1 VNAGN
6 FRAFRAMFWKEYREN
21 AKWAALA
28 AVGLLLSIV
37 IMAAQ
42 PGQGYHYKAKPFY
55 DFWRSVNGDVVLGSA
70 LTALLLGMLQI
81 FPERRRDQW
90 AFLMHRPTPR
100 AWIFWGKAC
109 AGLSLYALATA
120 VPLVAVSAWA
130 AAPGHVAGPFDPRLM
145 LAGFAAIAC
154 GAIIYFAA
162 LIVALR
168 SVPWYGSRLLPLAT
182 GYVLAFA
189 IYTIPQEFWQTIALL
204 PLAIAPLALAALSAF
219 SASENEASPSKAGR
233 ASTILTVFL
242 GALTACAVVLVMP
255 GNLLSSVSLAR
266 DPIRIELYAALK
278 TGQIVRVTQ
287 VHQPAGGSSL
297 QEVRDV
303 AGHPLHASYADLNFP
318 QILSFNSVA
327 NSSMTRRYTEPQ
339 RYVYDV
345 TFTPGVGAGDYA
357 WFYIASR
364 HRVAMYSTKDSRLLG
379 EIGPSGAVAAG
390 GGQPSSFPSPYSTL
404 SAIDSSDNVFWV
416 FGPQI
421 YRLTSENTGGWA
433 PPLGQLH
440 VSPFLSAPLK
450 EDIRSLVSSP
460 FHENEYFVTTDHSV
474 DIFDAKG
481 SLRFSAPTSPGWS
494 AGFTA
499 LPRMTGAALHGR
511 NAEHYLMWLCPSEGQ
526 PDRVAEYTADG
537 RLLQIQPLPP
547 LYTPSLPTDWGSSL
561 YAAFVPVILVIMEA
575 SHILGLVTFASVN
588 VALVAGLTWAT
599 LCWLAAHR
607 SGLPIRARGISA
619 LAGAFLGMPALM
631 TILSIYRWPALVTCS
646 QCGKK
651 RAVTQEPCEHCGAA
665 FSEPARDGTEI
676 FESPTLVMHTEAA

>member
-1 VNAGN
+1 MNAGN

-219 SASENEASPSKAGR
+219 SASENEASLSKAGR

-242 GALTACAVVLVMP
+242 GALTACAVVL
-255 GNLLSSVSLAR
+255 
-266 DPIRIELYAALK
+266 
-278 TGQIVRVTQ
+278 
-287 VHQPAGGSSL
+287 
-297 QEVRDV
+297 
-303 AGHPLHASYADLNFP
+303 
-318 QILSFNSVA
+318 
-327 NSSMTRRYTEPQ
+327 
-339 RYVYDV
+339 
-345 TFTPGVGAGDYA
+345 
-357 WFYIASR
+357 
-364 HRVAMYSTKDSRLLG
+364 
-379 EIGPSGAVAAG
+379 
-390 GGQPSSFPSPYSTL
+390 
-404 SAIDSSDNVFWV
+404 
-416 FGPQI
+416 
-421 YRLTSENTGGWA
+421 
-433 PPLGQLH
+433 
-440 VSPFLSAPLK
+440 
-450 EDIRSLVSSP
+450 
-460 FHENEYFVTTDHSV
+460 
-474 DIFDAKG
+474 
-481 SLRFSAPTSPGWS
+481 
-494 AGFTA
+494 
-499 LPRMTGAALHGR
+499 
-511 NAEHYLMWLCPSEGQ
+511 
-526 PDRVAEYTADG
+526 
-537 RLLQIQPLPP
+537 
-547 LYTPSLPTDWGSSL
+547 
-561 YAAFVPVILVIMEA
+561 
-575 SHILGLVTFASVN
+575 
-588 VALVAGLTWAT
+588 
-599 LCWLAAHR
+599 
-607 SGLPIRARGISA
+607 
-619 LAGAFLGMPALM
+619 
-631 TILSIYRWPALVTCS
+631 
-646 QCGKK
+646 
-651 RAVTQEPCEHCGAA
+651 
-665 FSEPARDGTEI
+665 
-676 FESPTLVMHTEAA
+676 